1 MEKIIVERKGSLQG
15 EVTIP
20 GDKSISHRAV
30 IISSLAKGKTRIKGL
45 LKGEDN
51 LRTINAFK
59 LMGITIKKTDN
70 DELTV
75 HGRGL
80 HGLTEPE
87 NIINAGNSG
96 TTMRLLTGLL
106 SGQEFFSVI
115 NGDRYLRKRPMKRVV
130 SPLGSMGANIWARE
144 DGKFAPLCI
153 NKARLTSIEYTSP
166 IASAQVKSAIL
177 FAGLYADG
185 ITKVSEPWLSRDH
198 TERMLKR
205 FGVSLEREGNKVS
218 LCGGSELEPRDIE
231 IPRDI
236 SSAAFFIVA
245 ALIVP
250 GSEVLLRRIGAN
262 PSRIGVLEILREMG
276 GDIKILNEDETGGE
290 PVIDI
295 LVKSSPLKGVTI
307 GGALIPKT
315 IDEFPIISIAASVAQ
330 GETVIKDAHELRVKE
345 TDRIKAM
352 ASELRKF
359 GVDVQEFDDGMVI
372 SGNNYLQGCECQSFG
387 DHRVAMSL
395 IVAGLR
401 ASGETVVKDT
411 SCIDTSFP
419 GFKDKIF
426 SIIH

>member
-51 LRTINAFK
+51 LRTINAFQ
-59 LMGITIKKTDN
+59 LMGIKIKKTDN
-70 DELTV
+70 DELTI

-80 HGLTEPE
+80 HGLTEPT

-106 SGQEFFSVI
+106 CGQQFFSVI

-130 SPLGSMGANIWARE
+130 SPLSLMGANIWGRE

-153 NKARLTSIEYTSP
+153 NRARLTPIEYNSS

-177 FAGLYADG
+177 FAGLYTDG
-185 ITKVSEPWLSRDH
+185 VTKVSEPWLSRDH

-205 FGVSLEREGNKVS
+205 FGVSLNRKGNTVS
-218 LCGGSELEPRDIE
+218 LFGGSELEPRDID

-245 ALIVP
+245 ALIIP
-250 GSEVLLRRIGAN
+250 GSEVILRKIGAN
-262 PSRIGVLEILREMG
+262 PSRIGVIEILRKMG
-276 GDIKILNEDETGGE
+276 GDIQILQEDKTGGE

-295 LVKSSPLKGVTI
+295 LVKSSPLKGVRI
-307 GGALIPKT
+307 EGPFIPKT
-315 IDEFPIISIAASVAQ
+315 IDEFPILSIAASVAK
-330 GETVIKDAHELRVKE
+330 GETVIKDAQELRVKE

-352 ASELRKF
+352 ASELLKF
-359 GVDVQEFDDGMVI
+359 GVDVEEFDDGMII
-372 SGNNYLQGCECQSFG
+372 SGNNHLHGCECQSYG

-401 ASGETVVKDT
+401 ASGRTIVKDT

-419 GFKDKIF
+419 GFRDKLF
-426 SIIH
+426 SILH